1 VKDGLYQVDYG
12 SIYAGFVITNGVVV
26 QCAPVLRKRLSYWMT
41 MAKPVKQRKQSLIY
55 VHGTNGSGKS
65 TLARYLL
72 MCAGGIRKIAQHP
85 VTEAYCTYSYG
96 RLACVGK
103 YRALTGGADG
113 VQPYA
118 LVPKTAIALL
128 QDGCDVLI
136 EGLMSPG
143 VETCQALH
151 DRAVRLGAYVRFIR
165 LDIGFYQSVQNVLRR
180 RMLAGNEKEYDP
192 GNLRKKQRSCDGWL
206 ENLGAAGLPIYGLD
220 WNNTRD
226 LCMQNFGLTTE
237 GATRVLEL

>member
-1 VKDGLYQVDYG
+1 
-12 SIYAGFVITNGVVV
+12 
-26 QCAPVLRKRLSYWMT
+26 
-41 MAKPVKQRKQSLIY
+41 MATRRTGQARPLKLIY

-72 MCAGGIRKIAQHP
+72 MCAGGIKTIARHP
-85 VTEAYCTYSYG
+85 STGAYCTYSWK

-128 QDGCDVLI
+128 KDGRDVLI

-143 VETCQALH
+143 VETCADLTKSAQK
-151 DRAVRLGAYVRFIR
+151 LGADVRFIR

-180 RMLAGNEKEYDP
+180 RMLAGNEKDYDP
-192 GNLRKKQRSCDGWL
+192 GNLRKKQRSCDGWF
-206 ENLGAAGLPIYGLD
+206 ENLAAAGLPIYGFE
-220 WNNTRD
+220 WTNT
-226 LCMQNFGLTTE
+226 LSYCMESYGLTTE

>member
-1 VKDGLYQVDYG
+1 
-12 SIYAGFVITNGVVV
+12 
-26 QCAPVLRKRLSYWMT
+26 
-41 MAKPVKQRKQSLIY
+41 MATRSSGQARPLKLIY

-72 MCAGGIRKIAQHP
+72 MCAGGIKDIKPHAATGAH
-85 VTEAYCTYSYG
+85 CTYSWR

-118 LVPKTAIALL
+118 LVPTTALALL
-128 QDGCDVLI
+128 KDGYDVLV

-143 VETCQALH
+143 VETCKTLTRKAQK
-151 DRAVRLGAYVRFIR
+151 LGASVRFIR

-192 GNLRKKQRSCDGWL
+192 GNLRKKQRSCDGWF
-206 ENLGAAGLPIYGLD
+206 ENLAAAGLPIYGFGWDNALSY
-220 WNNTRD
+220 
-226 LCMQNFGLTTE
+226 CMQNYGLTTE
-237 GATRVLEL
+237 GAKRILEL